1 MRRTLLAIL
10 LLTATTASADPALQG
25 VWEIAS
31 TSYDDEAVTLREP
44 RQIKIFTS
52 ERVIYTYYYEV
63 SEQQPNYLSVGHG
76 TYSYADGI
84 LRETIVNHSNPD
96 LIGQIFEVTV
106 SVREDANSFTQIVDL
121 GKYVCGRPGPAWNS
135 TPASLDLTAHRSG
148 ILGEK
153 DQSVRF

>member
-1 MRRTLLAIL
+1 MRQTLLAIL

-52 ERVIYTYYYEV
+52 ERVIYTDYCEV
-63 SEQQPNYLSVGHG
+63 SEQLPHFLCVGHG
-76 TYSYADGI
+76 THSYVDGI
-84 LRETIVNHSNPD
+84 LIETIVNHSNPD

-121 GKYVCGRPGPAWNS
+121 GKYVLRETW
-135 TPASLDLTAHRSG
+135 TRV
-148 ILGEK
+148 E
-153 DQSVRF
+153 

>member
-1 MRRTLLAIL
+1 MRQTLLAIL

-31 TSYDDEAVTLREP
+31 TSYDDEAVTLHEP

-63 SEQQPNYLSVGHG
+63 SEQQPHYLSVGHG

-106 SVREDANSFTQIVDL
+106 SVSDDDNSFTQVVDL
-121 GKYVCGRPGPAWNS
+121 GKYVLRETW
-135 TPASLDLTAHRSG
+135 TRV
-148 ILGEK
+148 E
-153 DQSVRF
+153 

>member
-52 ERVIYTYYYEV
+52 ERVIYTYYYEA
-63 SEQQPNYLSVGHG
+63 SEQQPHYLSVGHG

-121 GKYVCGRPGPAWNS
+121 GKYVLRETW
-135 TPASLDLTAHRSG
+135 TRV
-148 ILGEK
+148 E
-153 DQSVRF
+153 

>member
-1 MRRTLLAIL
+1 MPLTESNIMRQTLLAVL
-10 LLTATTASADPALQG
+10 LLAGTTASADPALRG

-31 TSYDDEAVTLREP
+31 TSYDDETIALREP

-63 SEQQPNYLSVGHG
+63 SQQQPHYLSVGHG

-84 LRETIVNHSNPD
+84 LKETIVNHSNPD

-106 SVREDANSFTQIVDL
+106 SVSEDDNSFTQVVDL
-121 GKYVCGRPGPAWNS
+121 GKYVLRETWA
-135 TPASLDLTAHRSG
+135 RV
-148 ILGEK
+148 E
-153 DQSVRF
+153 

>member
-1 MRRTLLAIL
+1 MRQTLLAIL

-63 SEQQPNYLSVGHG
+63 SEQQPHYLSVGHG
-76 TYSYADGI
+76 TYSYTDGI

-96 LIGQIFEVTV
+96 LIGQVFDVTV
-106 SVREDANSFTQIVDL
+106 SVSEDDNSFTQVGDL
-121 GKYVCGRPGPAWNS
+121 GKYVLRQTW
-135 TPASLDLTAHRSG
+135 TRV
-148 ILGEK
+148 E
-153 DQSVRF
+153 

>member
-1 MRRTLLAIL
+1 MSLSTQSGTVSFVESNVMRRTLLAIL

-63 SEQQPNYLSVGHG
+63 SEQQPHYLSVGHG
-76 TYSYADGI
+76 TYSYSDGI

-106 SVREDANSFTQIVDL
+106 SVSEDASSFTQVVDL
-121 GKYVCGRPGPAWNS
+121 GKYVLRETWA
-135 TPASLDLTAHRSG
+135 RV
-148 ILGEK
+148 E
-153 DQSVRF
+153 

>member
-1 MRRTLLAIL
+1 MRQTLLAVL
-10 LLTATTASADPALQG
+10 LLTATTVSANPTLQG

-52 ERVIYTYYYEV
+52 ERVIYTYYYDV
-63 SEQQPNYLSVGHG
+63 SEQQPHYLSVGHG

-84 LRETIVNHSNPD
+84 LRETIVNHSRPD

-106 SVREDANSFTQIVDL
+106 SVSEDDNSLTQVVDL
-121 GKYVCGRPGPAWNS
+121 GKYVLRETW
-135 TPASLDLTAHRSG
+135 TRV
-148 ILGEK
+148 E
-153 DQSVRF
+153 